1 MHIFDFKTKIN
12 CWHLVLERAKN
23 ESSIVPNM
31 AHMANAPAS
40 WQQHFCAFGWCRICR
55 LRTYRLRKYRLQW
68 GVTGKLHPGNVS
80 VGDVSVGNA
89 WHGNISW

>member
-12 CWHLVLERAKN
+12 CWHLVLERVKN

-31 AHMANAPAS
+31 AHMANPPAS

-55 LRTYRLRKYRLQW
+55 LQIYRLRKYRLQW

-80 VGDVSVGNA
+80 VGNA

>member
-12 CWHLVLERAKN
+12 CWHLVLERVKN

-31 AHMANAPAS
+31 AHMANPPAS
-40 WQQHFCAFGWCRICR
+40 WQQHFYAFGWCRTCR
-55 LRTYRLRKYRLQW
+55 LRICRLRKYRLQW

-80 VGDVSVGNA
+80 VGNA
-89 WHGNISW
+89 WHGNVSW